1 VTGTTVDAA
10 DQLIELGDEFITD
23 PHPLYDWLRRER
35 PVAPVRLPQGVRVW
49 LVTRYA
55 DVRAG
60 LVDPR
65 LAKSSAGLSA
75 VFDRQ
80 FGDPEPRVR
89 WAHQLTS
96 HMLNSDPPDHTR
108 LRKLVSRGFTGR
120 AIDRLRPRIESLA
133 AELAD
138 AMAARL
144 ADGAT
149 VDLVD
154 SFAFPLPMTVIC
166 EILGIADERRDEFRG
181 WSNTLLSSA
190 SVQQRSAA
198 AAAMSEYLVGLV
210 ADKRDHPG
218 PDMLSA
224 IVAGGE
230 DADLLSEAE
239 AVSMAFLLLVAGH
252 ETTVNL
258 IGNGMFALL
267 RRPEELARLRADPSL
282 VPGAVEEFLRLDSPV
297 NLATMRF
304 TAEPVTIAGTEIPAG
319 ELVLLSLGS
328 ANRDPARYQHPD
340 ELDVRRDA
348 GHLAFGHGIHF
359 CLGAPLA
366 RLEGVVAFR
375 VLLDR
380 FPTLTL
386 AADPAELSWRPSTL
400 LRGLTRLPVRLAP
413 RTREHG
419 PANEPVPGQKRRT
432 RE

>member
-1 VTGTTVDAA
+1 VTGTTVDPA
-10 DQLIELGDEFITD
+10 DQLIELGDEFLAD
-23 PHPLYDWLRRER
+23 PHPLYEWLRRER
-35 PVAPVRLPQGVRVW
+35 PVAPVRLPQGLRVW

-65 LAKSSAGLSA
+65 LAKGSAGLNA
-75 VFDRQ
+75 VFERQ
-80 FGDPEPRVR
+80 FGGPGQRVR
-89 WAHQLTS
+89 WAQQLTS

-138 AMAARL
+138 TMATQL
-144 ADGAT
+144 AGRAT

-166 EILGIADERRDEFRG
+166 EILGVADERRAEFRR
-181 WSNTLLSSA
+181 WSNTMLSTA
-190 SVQQRSAA
+190 PVEQRSAA
-198 AAAMSEYLVGLV
+198 AAGMSEYLVGLV
-210 ADKRDHPG
+210 ADKRAHPG

-224 IVAGGE
+224 IVAAGE
-230 DADLLSEAE
+230 DADQLSETE

-267 RRPEELARLRADPSL
+267 RRPDELARLRADPSL
-282 VPGAVEEFLRLDSPV
+282 LPGAVEEFLRLDSPV

-304 TAEPVTIAGTEIPAG
+304 TAEPVTIGGTEIPAG

-340 ELDVRRDA
+340 ELDVRRDG

-375 VLLDR
+375 VLLER

-400 LRGLTRLPVRLAP
+400 LRGLTRLPVRLASA

-419 PANEPVPGQKRRT
+419 PVMEPVPRQNG
-432 RE
+432 